1 MSEQLLGYADFVKL
15 VIEALEVVG
24 GDYLIGGAV
33 AAWAWG
39 EPRSTLDLDLVV
51 NIPVESAS
59 LLSQELAKRDMLV
72 PADIILDAIIEDRFD
87 LPINAIHMYSGLK
100 ADLYPLRPQDELRRS
115 ALERRRQVDFGP
127 PIGMV
132 YVHSPED
139 LIVYKVLYFSLG
151 QQTKHLRDIAAILKT
166 VGDEIDYAHIKTW
179 VDRQGLGT
187 IWREILRNIQTN
199 S

>member
-1 MSEQLLGYADFVKL
+1 MSEHLLGYADFVKL

-24 GDYLIGGAV
+24 VDYLVGGAV

-51 NIPVESAS
+51 DIPIESVS
-59 LLSQELAKRDMLV
+59 LLAQELAKRDMFV
-72 PADIILDAIIEDRFD
+72 PADIILDVIIEERTD
-87 LPINAIHMYSGLK
+87 LPINAIHMHSGFK

-115 ALERRRQVDFGP
+115 ALERRKQVDFGP

-139 LIVYKVLYFSLG
+139 LIVYKVLYFSIS
-151 QQTKHLRDIAAILKT
+151 QQTKHLRDIAAILKSI
-166 VGDEIDYAHIKTW
+166 GDEIDYAYIETW
-179 VDRQGLGT
+179 VERKGLGS
-187 IWREILRNIQTN
+187 IWRQILRNIN
-199 S
+199 KIS

>member
-1 MSEQLLGYADFVKL
+1 MSEQLLGYADFVNL

-24 GDYLIGGAV
+24 VDYLIGGAV

-51 NIPVESAS
+51 NIPVESVS

-72 PADIILDAIIEDRFD
+72 PADIIMDAIIEDRSD
-87 LPINAIHMYSGLK
+87 LSINAIHMYSGFK
-100 ADLYPLRPQDELRRS
+100 ADLYPLRPNDELRRS
-115 ALERRRQVDFGP
+115 ALERRIQIDFGP

-139 LIVYKVLYFSLG
+139 LVVYKVLYFSIS
-151 QQTKHLRDIAAILKT
+151 QQTKHLRDIAAILKS
-166 VGDEIDYAHIKTW
+166 VGDEIDYTYIETW
-179 VDRQGLGT
+179 VERKGLGP
-187 IWREILRNIQTN
+187 IWRQIIWEIKRN

>member
-1 MSEQLLGYADFVKL
+1 LSEQLLGYADFVKL

-24 GDYLIGGAV
+24 VDYLIGGAV

-51 NIPVESAS
+51 NIPVESVS

-72 PADIILDAIIEDRFD
+72 PAGIIMDAIIEDRSD
-87 LPINAIHMYSGLK
+87 LPINAIHMYSGFK
-100 ADLYPLRPQDELRRS
+100 ADLYPLRPNDELRLS
-115 ALERRRQVDFGP
+115 ALERRIQIDFGP

-139 LIVYKVLYFSLG
+139 LVVYKVLYFSIS
-151 QQTKHLRDIAAILKT
+151 QQTKHLRDIAAILKS
-166 VGDEIDYAHIKTW
+166 VGDEINYTYIETW
-179 VDRQGLGT
+179 VERKGLGQ
-187 IWREILRNIQTN
+187 IWRQIIWEIKRNP
-199 S
+199 